1 MTRREIMPNGGVW
14 ALIGQRERRAV
25 EPGGALD
32 KAGAAKAGCKDG
44 VFGSLDIFDRT
55 VSWWSRKERGHS

>member
-1 MTRREIMPNGGVW
+1 M
-14 ALIGQRERRAV
+14 IGQRERRAV